1 MTAHLC
7 PACSPQCTWEASNRA
22 HHKLQPDQWGSRL
35 SQLGMIMGC
44 SPTEHEDVVEQR
56 VVRQRHHLLQAQL
69 LTAPI
74 EAIRAINTNMAVIA
88 TRAILHWAQARR
100 ALVEG
105 KERGEMGAVLSEAP
119 PSENNVGEI

>member
-1 MTAHLC
+1 
-7 PACSPQCTWEASNRA
+7 
-22 HHKLQPDQWGSRL
+22 
-35 SQLGMIMGC
+35 MG
-44 SPTEHEDVVEQR
+44 QR
-56 VVRQRHHLLQAQL
+56 EGLLQAQL